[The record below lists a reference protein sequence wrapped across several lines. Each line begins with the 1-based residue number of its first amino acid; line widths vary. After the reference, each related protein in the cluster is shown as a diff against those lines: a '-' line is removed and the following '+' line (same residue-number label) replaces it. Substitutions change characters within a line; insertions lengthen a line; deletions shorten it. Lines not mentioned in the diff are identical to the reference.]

1 MRYGFRAGGEGKSK
15 EGELSVVGGGDG
27 KGVWEQTRGEGMGKE
42 VKKRVLVGSYA
53 LSAE

>member
-1 MRYGFRAGGEGKSK
+1 MRYGFRADEEKTK
-15 EGELSVVGGGDG
+15 KREGEVATGGDG
-27 KGVWEQTRGEGMGKE
+27 KGVWEKTRGEGMGRE